1 MADKRMF
8 SKKVTDNDEFIKL
21 SSSAQAL
28 YFHLNQGAD
37 DDGFNNQVELAM
49 FKSHAS
55 SDDLIAL
62 LGKKF
67 LLRFE
72 SGVVVIKHWW
82 MHNTLRK
89 DRYKT
94 TNYQNELKALGVK
107 DNGSYTLLE
116 SKNKV
121 GCHLVAKV
129 VTQNRLDKNS
139 IDKNNINTMVKS
151 EDVDLDIDP
160 CLEGQSSSLKRT
172 KNEIDF
178 DTLWA
183 LYPRKQGK
191 KNAYQLYLSAIKQGA
206 TYNEIKQG
214 IENYVA
220 YIKKNNIDMQYVKQG
235 KTWFSQR
242 SWQDDYSISYSTRFD
257 NKKVKESPEW
267 LKEYEEEHKNIKAKE
282 LSEEEAQKVLS
293 NAQEMFKTK
302 VPEKLNEGEK

>member
-1 MADKRMF
+1 MAEKRMF

-139 IDKNNINTMVKS
+139 IDKIRLDKNIEDKSSMSADTDTKTPLINYSSILKYWNERSLLKEITAITDKRKSNLHARIKEHGVEAIFKMIDQVKNSSFLRGNNKQSWTANFDWCIRPNNFVKILEGNYLDASKKS
-151 EDVDLDIDP
+151 E
-160 CLEGQSSSLKRT
+160 T
-172 KNEIDF
+172 
-178 DTLWA
+178 
-183 LYPRKQGK
+183 
-191 KNAYQLYLSAIKQGA
+191 
-206 TYNEIKQG
+206 
-214 IENYVA
+214 
-220 YIKKNNIDMQYVKQG
+220 
-235 KTWFSQR
+235 
-242 SWQDDYSISYSTRFD
+242 
-257 NKKVKESPEW
+257 
-267 LKEYEEEHKNIKAKE
+267 
-282 LSEEEAQKVLS
+282 LSEQVDRKVNDL
-293 NAQEMFKTK
+293 NTK
-302 VPEKLNEGEK
+302 LGIFNSKEPERYV